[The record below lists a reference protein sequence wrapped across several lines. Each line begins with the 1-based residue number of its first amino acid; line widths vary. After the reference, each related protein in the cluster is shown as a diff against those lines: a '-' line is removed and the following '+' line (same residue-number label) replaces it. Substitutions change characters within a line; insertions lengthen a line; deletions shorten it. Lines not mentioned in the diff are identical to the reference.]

1 MHTPWPAL
9 VRRLRFISNLKQAD
23 LADLLGVEQGTVS
36 RWERAIYVPD
46 IPVQRR
52 IRDMLHRLEPAI
64 PPDAIEAMPI
74 RALLYC
80 SQTMGLVCSVSEI
93 VAREHGFSAH
103 EMRYKNIAPMWP
115 ESVREMHERLDAMDA
130 WRSGDVV
137 LVRAKIF
144 RINNEWCDTTAIP
157 VAGSGL
163 VLFTAGLSQT
173 PPAID
178 TSQCELTIVTKDEMV
193 A

>member
-1 MHTPWPAL
+1 
-9 VRRLRFISNLKQAD
+9 
-23 LADLLGVEQGTVS
+23 
-36 RWERAIYVPD
+36 
-46 IPVQRR
+46 
-52 IRDMLHRLEPAI
+52 MLHRLEPAI
-64 PPDAIEAMPI
+64 PPAAIVAMPI

-80 SQTMGLVCSVSEI
+80 SQTLGLLSSVSEI
-93 VAREHGFSAH
+93 VAREYGFSTH

-115 ESVREMHERLDAMDA
+115 ESVREMHERLDDMDA

-144 RINNEWCDTTAIP
+144 RINNKWCDTTAVP

-163 VLFTAGLSQT
+163 VFFTAGLSQT

-178 TSQCELTIVTKDEMV
+178 TCHCELTVVTKDEMV

>member
-1 MHTPWPAL
+1 MDTPWPAL
-9 VRRLRFISNLKQAD
+9 VRRLRFISNLKQTD

-36 RWERAIYVPD
+36 RWERATYVPD

-52 IRDMLHRLEPAI
+52 IRDMLHRLEP
-64 PPDAIEAMPI
+64 
-74 RALLYC
+74 
-80 SQTMGLVCSVSEI
+80 
-93 VAREHGFSAH
+93 
-103 EMRYKNIAPMWP
+103 
-115 ESVREMHERLDAMDA
+115 
-130 WRSGDVV
+130 
-137 LVRAKIF
+137 
-144 RINNEWCDTTAIP
+144 AIP

-178 TSQCELTIVTKDEMV
+178 TSQCELTVVTKDEMV

>member
-1 MHTPWPAL
+1 
-9 VRRLRFISNLKQAD
+9 
-23 LADLLGVEQGTVS
+23 
-36 RWERAIYVPD
+36 
-46 IPVQRR
+46 
-52 IRDMLHRLEPAI
+52 MLHRLEPAI
-64 PPDAIEAMPI
+64 PPAAIEAMPI

-80 SQTMGLVCSVSEI
+80 SQTLGLLSSVSEI
-93 VAREHGFSAH
+93 VAREYGFSTH

-115 ESVREMHERLDAMDA
+115 ESVREMHERLDDMDA

-157 VAGSGL
+157 VAGSDL

-178 TSQCELTIVTKDEMV
+178 TCHCELTVVTKDEMV